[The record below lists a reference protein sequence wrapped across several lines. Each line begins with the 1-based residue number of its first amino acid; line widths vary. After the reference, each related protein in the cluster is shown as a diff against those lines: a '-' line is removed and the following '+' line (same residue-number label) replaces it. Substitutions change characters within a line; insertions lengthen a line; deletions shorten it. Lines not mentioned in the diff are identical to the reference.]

1 MSSLFN
7 DDFLDALTVVGFI
20 IGVMNYN
27 ENLSQSDKDD
37 LLEHTSDQMQ
47 KLLEHIDEVVDEQ
60 NAMLREILAEL
71 KNKEEQ
77 KHATE
82 MVQRRDM

>member
-7 DDFLDALTVVGFI
+7 DDFLDTLSVVSFI

-37 LLEHTSDQMQ
+37 ILQTVSNNMQELLE
-47 KLLEHIDEVVDEQ
+47 KLEEDIAEQ
-60 NAMLREILAEL
+60 NDRLREILDEL
-71 KNKEEQ
+71 KNNKED
-77 KHATE
+77 KSN
-82 MVQRRDM
+82 D